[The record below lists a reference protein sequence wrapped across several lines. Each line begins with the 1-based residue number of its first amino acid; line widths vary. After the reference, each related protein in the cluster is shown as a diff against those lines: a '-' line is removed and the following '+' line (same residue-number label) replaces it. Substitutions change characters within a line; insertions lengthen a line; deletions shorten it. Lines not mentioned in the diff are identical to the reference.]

1 VIEAS
6 PESIDTPGTPRA
18 ADPVPKN
25 ISKTEKENRLD
36 CERRQ
41 FHNVNMPQIKLEDA
55 SQVPARNE
63 LMQCL
68 MSKRH
73 SRTNSDISLQKESI
87 RESGIDKS
95 HTDKSHREKSM
106 TDMSRLDKSRT
117 DNKNPS
123 RNGQVTQDRETFGA
137 EMKDIYNRKQIT
149 PLRGAYFE
157 L

>member
-1 VIEAS
+1 
-6 PESIDTPGTPRA
+6 
-18 ADPVPKN
+18 
-25 ISKTEKENRLD
+25 
-36 CERRQ
+36 
-41 FHNVNMPQIKLEDA
+41 
-55 SQVPARNE
+55 
-63 LMQCL
+63 

-95 HTDKSHREKSM
+95 HTDKSHADKSHREKSM